1 MREIRA
7 IGFSVFFAL
16 LIPGS
21 VWAQDRNTHIVKE
34 GETLIDIARQ
44 YRVTPYNLLQLN
56 RDIKQ
61 SEELEP
67 GTVLILPGGEE
78 ISNEPVDEVK
88 PVVSDDEPDEAFE
101 EQRNP
106 ERFLTHKVRRKETLF
121 GISRRYEITEED
133 IKRYNTTLYSRP
145 LKRGMWL
152 QIPQYPE
159 EVYDPAE
166 DPANYDTYVVR
177 PKETRWSI
185 AHKHGITIDSLEVLN
200 PALTEGSS
208 YLASG
213 QELKVPKIQSEIE
226 EEIQL
231 YDSYTVP
238 AKMTLY
244 SLGKE
249 YDITREEIIRLNPQI
264 MEAGG
269 LKESMVLRLP
279 KKKAPELE
287 INTENYVFYVVKPK
301 QTEYSLTRKLNMSY
315 SELHQLNPE
324 LSQGLKA
331 GMVLKIPIENSLDL
345 DVKNALVLDRIDLL
359 DSINVQMRPN
369 ILVMLPFR
377 LNRINV
383 QEGRSANKAIERSN
397 AMKYSFGL
405 YSGMLVALDSIS
417 ELGISVDVKVLDTE
431 LSEEKAR
438 LLLYGEDLSRYN
450 AVFGPLQTKALK
462 EVAIKAAE
470 YDIPVVAP
478 LSSETDLSLPNV
490 FYTVPSETVMRER
503 MLTYMDSQVT
513 EQNIV
518 IIADAEHIEERE
530 QILSHF
536 PEAQIVEP
544 TEEEKNIA
552 IDLDKFAL
560 LLSEEK
566 ENWVF
571 VESDNFKFVSS
582 ISSILNSANT
592 QQIKVRMFTTNKN
605 KAFDNDVISGAHLSN
620 LRFTYPSINGEE
632 RNNVFSRRYRKR
644 FGRSPDRYAIRGY
657 DIALDML
664 LKLAYKP
671 DLMEVS
677 DEIGVTEYAANK
689 FNFVPGSRAG
699 YYNTASYIMTYD
711 DMRIKEVQ
719 NP

>member
-1 MREIRA
+1 MKEIRTV
-7 IGFSVFFAL
+7 GMCVVFAL
-16 LIPGS
+16 LIPGLVS
-21 VWAQDRNTHIVKE
+21 AQNRNTHIVKE
-34 GETLIDIARQ
+34 GETLMDIARQ
-44 YRVTPYNLLQLN
+44 YRVTPYNLLRLN
-56 RDIKQ
+56 SDIKR
-61 SEELEP
+61 SEALEP
-67 GTVLILPGGEE
+67 GTILILPGGVEGRTKQE
-78 ISNEPVDEVK
+78 TAAK
-88 PVVSDDEPDEAFE
+88 VSAEDPEQAFE

-106 ERFLTHKVRRKETLF
+106 ERFLTHKVRKKETLF

-133 IKRYNTTLYSRP
+133 IKRYNQILYSKR
-145 LKRGMWL
+145 LKKGMWL

-159 EVYDPAE
+159 EVYDPTM
-166 DPANYDTYVVR
+166 DLANYDTYVVQ

-185 AHKHGITIDSLEVLN
+185 AHKYGITIDSLEVLN
-200 PALTEGSS
+200 PALAEGTS
-208 YLASG
+208 YLAAG
-213 QELKVPKIQSEIE
+213 QELKVPIMQSEIE
-226 EEIQL
+226 EEVEL
-231 YDSYTVP
+231 YESYNVP
-238 AKMTLY
+238 QKMTLY

-249 YDITREEIIRLNPQI
+249 YGITQQEIIKLNPEI
-264 MEAGG
+264 MEVGG
-269 LKESMVLRLP
+269 LKEGMVLRLP

-301 QTEYSLTRKLNMSY
+301 QTEFSLTRKLNMTY
-315 SELHQLNPE
+315 SELHLLNPE

-331 GMVLKIPIENSLDL
+331 GMVLKIPIEKSLDL

-377 LNRINV
+377 LNRINAE
-383 QEGRSANKAIERSN
+383 EGRSAIKAIEKSN

-405 YSGMLVALDSIS
+405 YTGMLVALDSIAD
-417 ELGISVDVKVLDTE
+417 LGISVDVKVLDTE

-470 YDIPVVAP
+470 FDIPVVAP
-478 LSSETDLSLPNV
+478 LSSETDLSLSNV

-513 EQNIV
+513 EENIV
-518 IIADAEHIEERE
+518 VIADAEHEEEKE

-536 PEAQIVEP
+536 PEAQIVAL

-552 IDLDKFAL
+552 IDLEKFAL
-560 LLSEEK
+560 LLSGEK

-592 QQIKVRMFTTNKN
+592 AATKVRMFTTNKN

-632 RNNVFSRRYRKR
+632 RNNAFSRKYRER
-644 FGRSPDRYAIRGY
+644 FGKSPDRYAIRGY
-657 DIALDML
+657 DITLDML

-677 DEIGVTEYAANK
+677 DEIGVTEYAAHK
-689 FNFVPGSRAG
+689 FNFVLGSRAG